1 MIVIVDDYFW
11 CGYEEAMMMIA
22 VLIVTVY
29 LVVVVVATC
38 SHVAGYIIHHD
49 QEVEDGLQPF
59 LGIDSHRAEYFMQVA
74 LYPRR
79 LD

>member
-1 MIVIVDDYFW
+1 M
-11 CGYEEAMMMIA
+11 
-22 VLIVTVY
+22 
-29 LVVVVVATC
+29 VVVATC
-38 SHVAGYIIHHD
+38 SYVAGDIIHHD

-74 LYPRR
+74 LYSRR